1 LLVISPDGDILID
14 GGPADAAPLVAANIE
29 ALGPRLGDVK
39 WILTSHEHHDHVGG
53 IAELQRLTGARV
65 AARAEVRHAL
75 ETGTLDPADPQ
86 AGLHQAFPPAHV
98 DRVLHDG
105 DSVQLGPVVLTVH
118 ATPGHS
124 PGSTSW
130 SWRSCERGECRNI
143 AYVDS
148 VTPVSADDYRFTDH
162 PEYVARFRQSLQV
175 IAGLDCDIL
184 ITPHPGASSL
194 YERLAGKE
202 PLADPQSCRRYAQAG
217 LAALDAR
224 LAKEAAGK

>member
-1 LLVISPDGDILID
+1 
-14 GGPADAAPLVAANIE
+14 
-29 ALGPRLGDVK
+29 
-39 WILTSHEHHDHVGG
+39 
-53 IAELQRLTGARV
+53 
-65 AARAEVRHAL
+65 
-75 ETGTLDPADPQ
+75 
-86 AGLHQAFPPAHV
+86 
-98 DRVLHDG
+98 VLHDG
-105 DSVQLGPVVLTVH
+105 DSVQLGPVVLTAH

-148 VTPVSADDYRFTDH
+148 VTAVSADDYRFSDH

-202 PLADPQSCRRYAQAG
+202 PLADPQSCRRYAQVG